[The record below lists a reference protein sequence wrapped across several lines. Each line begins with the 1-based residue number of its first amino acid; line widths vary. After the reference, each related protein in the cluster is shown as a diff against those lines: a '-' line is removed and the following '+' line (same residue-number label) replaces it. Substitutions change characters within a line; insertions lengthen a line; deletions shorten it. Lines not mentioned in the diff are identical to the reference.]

1 MSGPVEALL
10 AERDRVRSDMG
21 SAARVARLHSEGRST
36 VRDRIEQLVDP
47 GTFLE
52 QGTFVRSAIAEDR
65 ARTPGDGI
73 VGGLAQ
79 IDGRPVTVV
88 GNDVT
93 VKGGSTGRY
102 GEHKLQRLY
111 EQAVELGNPFILLG
125 EAAGA
130 RVPDQLG
137 SEALTLSPGGGM
149 TWIAKRQREIPVVTV
164 ITGRS
169 FGDSSF
175 IAALGDMVIQVD
187 KSVLAVSSPR
197 VIEVATSE
205 QVTEEDLGGLRVHE
219 SVTGQIDLGVAD
231 EAEAFASVKAFL
243 SFLPSNGLSRPPRVA
258 DVPPSV
264 PDEGLRGIVPEDRRR
279 AYDMRKLLQRLF
291 DNGHTFELR
300 PKHAQSVITCL
311 ARLGGSSVGVVAS
324 QPMRMAGALT
334 PEACDKITRFICL
347 CDAFNVP
354 LVFLADS
361 PGFLVGVRVEHD
373 RLLFRSMLLAQAL
386 AKASVP
392 RITVVI
398 RKAFGLSFYA
408 LSGTG
413 TGNVALYAWPTAE
426 IGFMDPD
433 VGANVL
439 YAAELSELPAAE
451 RARETAARA
460 SQLAAAT
467 NPFDAAAHMGVDE
480 VLDPADTAVV
490 IRTLLDRL
498 EDNPCRPAGQSM
510 LRSWPTC
517 W

>member
-187 KSVLAVSSPR
+187 KSVLAVSSPPR
-197 VIEVATSE
+197 DRGRNLRTGNR
-205 QVTEEDLGGLRVHE
+205 GGPR
-219 SVTGQIDLGVAD
+219 
-231 EAEAFASVKAFL
+231 
-243 SFLPSNGLSRPPRVA
+243 RPP
-258 DVPPSV
+258 
-264 PDEGLRGIVPEDRRR
+264 
-279 AYDMRKLLQRLF
+279 
-291 DNGHTFELR
+291 
-300 PKHAQSVITCL
+300 
-311 ARLGGSSVGVVAS
+311 
-324 QPMRMAGALT
+324 GA
-334 PEACDKITRFICL
+334 
-347 CDAFNVP
+347 
-354 LVFLADS
+354 
-361 PGFLVGVRVEHD
+361 
-373 RLLFRSMLLAQAL
+373 
-386 AKASVP
+386 
-392 RITVVI
+392 
-398 RKAFGLSFYA
+398 
-408 LSGTG
+408 
-413 TGNVALYAWPTAE
+413 
-426 IGFMDPD
+426 
-433 VGANVL
+433 
-439 YAAELSELPAAE
+439 
-451 RARETAARA
+451 
-460 SQLAAAT
+460 
-467 NPFDAAAHMGVDE
+467 
-480 VLDPADTAVV
+480 
-490 IRTLLDRL
+490 
-498 EDNPCRPAGQSM
+498 
-510 LRSWPTC
+510 
-517 W
+517 